1 VSFVAQ
7 GDLLD
12 AAVVGVCAALDQP
25 LLHQPLSYLAGGS
38 TGDAQFVTNIEEYTT
53 KPENFKSFFRQARA
67 TFPVQWC
74 LIIQPTMGGK
84 IVVHDIAIIGVAGI
98 FPQAHNVQEYWD
110 NILHKIDCI
119 TDVPPSRWD
128 VDDYYDPDPNAPD
141 KTYARRGGFIP
152 DIPFDPLE
160 FGLPPNILEVTDVSQ
175 LLALVVARDLM
186 ADAGYADGRAFDRSR
201 VGVILGVAGGQKLI
215 TPLASRLQYPVW
227 RKVLLSSGIPEDE
240 TERIIEKIKL
250 AYVPWNENSFPGLL
264 GNVIAGRVA
273 NRLDL
278 GGTNCTVDAACAS
291 SLSALKMALSE
302 LWEGRA
308 DMMISGGVDTDNSPF
323 MYLCFSKT
331 PALSRRGESRPFDV
345 EADGML
351 VGEGIGMVLLKR
363 LADAERDGDKI
374 YAVIKGIGSSSDG
387 KFKSIYAPR
396 PEGQALALRRAYAD
410 AGCAPTDVGL
420 IEAHG
425 TGTRAGDPA
434 EFEGLRSVFSP
445 TTVGQTD
452 GLPHIALAQ
461 TDGLHHI
468 ALGSV
473 KSQIGHTKAAAGAA
487 SLIKAA
493 LALHHK
499 ILPPTLNITR
509 PNPQLDL
516 ETTPFYLNTESRP
529 WLRING
535 TPRRAGVSAFGFG
548 GTNFHVVLEEY
559 TAEHTGPYRL
569 HRVAQPV
576 LLYAEAPADLE
587 AAIESALAALTDD
600 ASATY
605 DDLTARSR
613 APQIPAEA
621 ARLGFVAASPTEA
634 IEMLQAAL
642 VTLRRQPDME
652 AWEHPKGISYRQRA
666 IADGKIVAL
675 FPGQGSQYLNMGRE
689 IALNFPPLRAAYERM
704 DALFVEAGMM
714 PLSEVVFPIPVF
726 DEAQA
731 RAQEEALRRTAYA
744 QAAIGV
750 FSAGLYAILRQAG
763 FAPDFTAGHSFGE
776 LTALWAGGV
785 LDDADFFRLVK
796 ARGLAMTPP
805 DKGNGDAGGM
815 VAVKGTVHDIEA
827 VLAAHPEV
835 VVANFNAPTQNVLA
849 GPTVAVKAAQAD
861 LQARGFTAT
870 LLPVSAA
877 FHTPLVSHAA
887 APFGGAVATATFHPA
902 HIPVYSNTTGAPY
915 PDDSQAAKDLLA
927 QHILHPVVFTAQIEN
942 LYAAGGRIFVEIGPR
957 RVVTG
962 LVEDIL
968 GDRPYLAVALNPSR
982 QKCSD
987 RQLREAVVQLQV
999 AGVALG
1005 DVDPW
1010 RLED

>member
-1 VSFVAQ
+1 M
-7 GDLLD
+7 
-12 AAVVGVCAALDQP
+12 
-25 LLHQPLSYLAGGS
+25 
-38 TGDAQFVTNIEEYTT
+38 E
-53 KPENFKSFFRQARA
+53 
-67 TFPVQWC
+67 
-74 LIIQPTMGGK
+74 
-84 IVVHDIAIIGVAGI
+84 HDIAMIGVAGV
-98 FPQAHNVQEYWD
+98 FPQAHNAQEYWD

-119 TDVPPSRWD
+119 TDVPPSRWN
-128 VDDYYDPDPNAPD
+128 VDDYYDPDPDAPD
-141 KTYARRGGFIP
+141 KTYAKRGGFIP
-152 DIPFDPLE
+152 DVAFDPLE

-186 ADAGYADGRAFDRSR
+186 ADAGYANGRAFDRSR

-227 RKVLLSSGIPEDE
+227 RKVLLSSGIPADE

-250 AYVPWNENSFPGLL
+250 AYIPWNENSFPGLL

-302 LWEGRA
+302 LTEGRA
-308 DMMISGGVDTDNSPF
+308 DMMITGGVDTDNSPF

-331 PALSRRGESRPFDV
+331 PALSRRGESRPFDAD
-345 EADGML
+345 ADGML
-351 VGEGIGMVLLKR
+351 VGEGVGMVLLKR

-374 YAVIKGIGSSSDG
+374 YAVIKGIGASSDG

-396 PEGQALALRRAYAD
+396 PEGQAVALRRAYAD

-434 EFEGLRSVFSP
+434 EFEGLKAVFESNGR
-445 TTVGQTD
+445 GQ
-452 GLPHIALAQ
+452 
-461 TDGLHHI
+461 HI

-499 ILPPTLNITR
+499 TLPPTLNVTQ
-509 PNPQLDL
+509 PNPQLGL
-516 ETTPFYLNTESRP
+516 ETTPLYLNTESRP
-529 WLRING
+529 WIRANG

-559 TAEHTGPYRL
+559 AADHTGAYRL

-576 LLYAEAPADLE
+576 LLHAETPAQLR
-587 AAIESALAALTDD
+587 AAVESALRDLADDGDAAYSHL
-600 ASATY
+600 A
-605 DDLTARSR
+605 ARSR

-621 ARLGFVAASPTEA
+621 ARLGFVAASPAEA
-634 IEMLQAAL
+634 VEMLQAAL
-642 VTLRRQPDME
+642 VTLQRQPD
-652 AWEHPKGISYRQRA
+652 AGFWEHPKGVAYRRQA
-666 IADGKIVAL
+666 VTEGKIVAL
-675 FPGQGSQYLNMGRE
+675 FPGQGSQYLTMGRE
-689 IALNFPPLRAAYERM
+689 IALNFPPLRAAYGQM
-704 DALFVEAGMM
+704 DALFAQSGMT
-714 PLSEVVFPIPVF
+714 PLSDVVFPIPAF
-726 DEAQA
+726 DEAHTK
-731 RAQEEALRRTAYA
+731 AQEAALRRTAYA

-763 FAPDFTAGHSFGE
+763 FAPDFAAGHSFGE
-776 LTALWAGGV
+776 LSALWAAGV
-785 LDDADFFRLVK
+785 LDDADFFALVK
-796 ARGLAMTPP
+796 ARGQAMTLP
-805 DKGNGDAGGM
+805 DDGNGHADAGGM
-815 VAVKGTVHDIEA
+815 AAVKGVLGDIQA

-835 VVANFNAPTQNVLA
+835 VIANFNAPTQSVLA
-849 GPTVAVKAAQAD
+849 GPTAAVKAAQAD

-870 LLPVSAA
+870 LLPVAAA
-877 FHTPLVSHAA
+877 FHTPLVGHALAPFAA
-887 APFGGAVATATFHPA
+887 AVAAATFHPA
-902 HIPVYSNTTGAPY
+902 RIPVYSNTTGQPY
-915 PDDSQAAKDLLA
+915 PTEAQAAKEVLA

-957 RVVTG
+957 CVVAG
-962 LVEDIL
+962 LVDDIL
-968 GDRPYLAVALNPSR
+968 GDRPHVTVALNPSR

-987 RQLREAVVQLQV
+987 RQLREAAVQSQV

-1005 DVDPW
+1005 DVDPYQA
-1010 RLED
+1010 

>member
-1 VSFVAQ
+1 MDS
-7 GDLLD
+7 
-12 AAVVGVCAALDQP
+12 
-25 LLHQPLSYLAGGS
+25 
-38 TGDAQFVTNIEEYTT
+38 
-53 KPENFKSFFRQARA
+53 
-67 TFPVQWC
+67 
-74 LIIQPTMGGK
+74 
-84 IVVHDIAIIGVAGI
+84 IAIIGVAGI

-119 TDVPPSRWD
+119 TDVPPSRWN
-128 VDDYYDPDPNAPD
+128 VDDYYDPDPDAPD
-141 KTYARRGGFIP
+141 KTYAKRGGFIP

-227 RKVLLSSGIPEDE
+227 RKVLLSSGIPADE
-240 TERIIEKIKL
+240 VERIIEKIKL

-278 GGTNCTVDAACAS
+278 GGANCTVDAACAS

-302 LWEGRA
+302 LTEGRA
-308 DMMISGGVDTDNSPF
+308 DMMITGGVDTDNSPF

-331 PALSRRGESRPFDV
+331 PALSRRGESRPFDA

-374 YAVIKGIGSSSDG
+374 YAVIKGVGASSDG

-434 EFEGLRSVFSP
+434 EVEGLRSVFAS
-445 TTVGQTD
+445 TNVGQTVS
-452 GLPHIALAQ
+452 LPY
-461 TDGLHHI
+461 I

-473 KSQIGHTKAAAGAA
+473 KSQIGHTKAAAGVAG
-487 SLIKAA
+487 LIKAA

-509 PNPQLDL
+509 PNPQLGL
-516 ETTPFYLNTESRP
+516 EATPFYLNTESRP
-529 WLRING
+529 WMRING

-559 TAEHTGPYRL
+559 TADHSGAYRL
-569 HRVAQPV
+569 HRVAQPI
-576 LLYAEAPADLE
+576 LLYAEMPTGLC
-587 AAIESALAALTDD
+587 AAIESALSALAED
-600 ASATY
+600 ADTVYA
-605 DDLTARSR
+605 DLAARSR
-613 APQIPAEA
+613 APQIPSEA
-621 ARLGFVAASPTEA
+621 ARLGFVAESPAEA
-634 IEMLQAAL
+634 VEMLRAAL
-642 VTLRRQPDME
+642 ATLQRQLDAE
-652 AWEHPKGISYRQRA
+652 AWEHPKGITYRRRA
-666 IADGKIVAL
+666 VADGKIVAL

-689 IALNFPPLRAAYERM
+689 IALNFPPLRAAYEQM
-704 DALFVEAGMM
+704 DALFAGAGMT
-714 PLSEVVFPIPVF
+714 PLSKVVFPIPAF
-726 DEAQA
+726 DEAQM

-805 DKGNGDAGGM
+805 DKDNGDAGSM
-815 VAVKGTVHDIEA
+815 AAVKGTVCDIEA

-849 GPTVAVKAAQAD
+849 GPTAAVKAAQAD

-870 LLPVSAA
+870 LLPVAAA
-877 FHTPLVSHAA
+877 FHTPLVNHAA
-887 APFGGAVATATFHPA
+887 APFAEAVAMATFHPA
-902 HIPVYSNTTGAPY
+902 RIPVYANTTGAPY
-915 PDDSQAAKDLLA
+915 PDDPQAAKDLLA
-927 QHILHPVVFTAQIEN
+927 HHMLHPVHFVTQIEN

-968 GDRPYLAVALNPSR
+968 GDRPHLAIALNPSR

-1005 DVDPW
+1005 DVDPYQA
-1010 RLED
+1010 

>member
-1 VSFVAQ
+1 M
-7 GDLLD
+7 
-12 AAVVGVCAALDQP
+12 
-25 LLHQPLSYLAGGS
+25 
-38 TGDAQFVTNIEEYTT
+38 E
-53 KPENFKSFFRQARA
+53 
-67 TFPVQWC
+67 
-74 LIIQPTMGGK
+74 
-84 IVVHDIAIIGVAGI
+84 HDIAIIGIAGI
-98 FPQAHNVQEYWD
+98 FPQAHNAQEYWD
-110 NILHKIDCI
+110 NILRKIDCI
-119 TDVPPSRWD
+119 TDVPPSRWN
-128 VDDYYDPDPNAPD
+128 VDDYYDPDPDAPD
-141 KTYARRGGFIP
+141 KTYAKRGGFIP

-175 LLALVVARDLM
+175 LLALVVARDLL
-186 ADAGYADGRAFDRSR
+186 ADAGYANGRAFDRSR

-240 TERIIEKIKL
+240 AERIIEKIKL
-250 AYVPWNENSFPGLL
+250 AYIPWNENSFPGLL

-273 NRLDL
+273 NRFDL

-302 LWEGRA
+302 LTEGRA
-308 DMMISGGVDTDNSPF
+308 DMMITGGVDTDNSPF

-331 PALSRRGESRPFDV
+331 PALSRRGESRPFDA

-396 PEGQALALRRAYAD
+396 PEGQAVALRRAYAD

-434 EFEGLRSVFSP
+434 EFEGLRAVFSSP
-445 TTVGQTD
+445 DVGQTVS
-452 GLPHIALAQ
+452 LPS
-461 TDGLHHI
+461 I

-499 ILPPTLNITR
+499 TLPPTLNVTR
-509 PNPQLDL
+509 PNPQLGL

-529 WLRING
+529 WIRANG

-559 TAEHTGPYRL
+559 TADHTGAYRL

-576 LLYAEAPADLE
+576 LLHAETPAQLR
-587 AAIESALAALTDD
+587 AAVESALNDLADD
-600 ASATY
+600 ANAAYSHLA
-605 DDLTARSR
+605 ARSR

-621 ARLGFVAASPTEA
+621 ARLGFVAESPAEA
-634 IEMLQAAL
+634 VEMLQAAL
-642 VTLRRQPDME
+642 VTLQRQPD
-652 AWEHPKGISYRQRA
+652 AASWEHPKGVSYRRQA
-666 IADGKIVAL
+666 VAEGKIVAL

-689 IALNFPPLRAAYERM
+689 IALNFPPLRQAYGQM
-704 DALFVEAGMM
+704 DALFAQSGMT
-714 PLSEVVFPIPVF
+714 PLSDVVFPIPAF

-731 RAQEEALRRTAYA
+731 KAQEAALRRTAYA

-750 FSAGLYAILRQAG
+750 FSAGLFTILRQAG
-763 FAPDFTAGHSFGE
+763 FAPDFAAGHSFGE
-776 LTALWAGGV
+776 LSALWAADV
-785 LDDADFFRLVK
+785 LDDADFFALVK
-796 ARGLAMTPP
+796 ARGQAMTPP
-805 DKGNGDAGGM
+805 DNGNAHGDVGGM
-815 VAVKGTVHDIEA
+815 AAVKGAVGDIQA
-827 VLAAHPEV
+827 ALAAHPEV
-835 VVANFNAPTQNVLA
+835 VIANFNAPTQSVLA
-849 GPTVAVKAAQAD
+849 GPTAAVKAAQAD
-861 LQARGFTAT
+861 LQARGFTVT
-870 LLPVSAA
+870 LLPVAAA
-877 FHTPLVSHAA
+877 FHTPLVGHASAPFAA
-887 APFGGAVATATFHPA
+887 AVAAATFRPA
-902 HIPVYSNTTGAPY
+902 RIPVYSNTTGQPY
-915 PDDSQAAKDLLA
+915 PADAQAAKEVLA
-927 QHILHPVVFTAQIEN
+927 QHILHPVLFTTQVEN

-957 RVVTG
+957 RVVAG
-962 LVEDIL
+962 LVDDIL
-968 GDRPYLAVALNPSR
+968 GDRPHVTVALNPSR

-987 RQLREAVVQLQV
+987 RQLREAAVQLQV

-1005 DVDPW
+1005 DIDPYQA
-1010 RLED
+1010 

>member
-1 VSFVAQ
+1 V
-7 GDLLD
+7 
-12 AAVVGVCAALDQP
+12 
-25 LLHQPLSYLAGGS
+25 
-38 TGDAQFVTNIEEYTT
+38 E
-53 KPENFKSFFRQARA
+53 
-67 TFPVQWC
+67 
-74 LIIQPTMGGK
+74 
-84 IVVHDIAIIGVAGI
+84 HDIAIIGIAGI
-98 FPQAHNVQEYWD
+98 FPQAHNAQEYWD
-110 NILHKIDCI
+110 NILRKIDCI
-119 TDVPPSRWD
+119 TDVPPSRWN
-128 VDDYYDPDPNAPD
+128 VDDYYDPDPDAPD
-141 KTYARRGGFIP
+141 KTYAKRGGFIP
-152 DIPFDPLE
+152 DIAFDPLE

-186 ADAGYADGRAFDRSR
+186 ADAGYANGRAFDRSR

-250 AYVPWNENSFPGLL
+250 AYIPWNENSFPGLL

-302 LWEGRA
+302 LTEDRA
-308 DMMISGGVDTDNSPF
+308 DMMITGGVDTDNSPF

-331 PALSRRGESRPFDV
+331 PALSRRGESRPFDA

-396 PEGQALALRRAYAD
+396 PEGQAAALRRAYAD

-434 EFEGLRSVFSP
+434 EFEGLRSVFVSP
-445 TTVGQTD
+445 SAVGQTD
-452 GLPHIALAQ
+452 SLP
-461 TDGLHHI
+461 HI

-499 ILPPTLNITR
+499 TLPPTLNVTR
-509 PNPQLDL
+509 PNPQLGL

-529 WLRING
+529 WIRANG

-548 GTNFHVVLEEY
+548 GTNFHVVLEEH
-559 TAEHTGPYRL
+559 TADHTGAYRL

-576 LLYAEAPADLE
+576 LLHAETPAQLRAAVEFALNDL
-587 AAIESALAALTDD
+587 ADD
-600 ASATY
+600 ADAAY
-605 DDLTARSR
+605 RRLAARSR

-621 ARLGFVAASPTEA
+621 ARLGFVAASPAEA
-634 IEMLQAAL
+634 GEMLQAAL
-642 VTLRRQPDME
+642 VTLQRQPDAE
-652 AWEHPKGISYRQRA
+652 FWEHPKGVTYRRQA
-666 IADGKIVAL
+666 MPEGKIVAL

-689 IALNFPPLRAAYERM
+689 IALNFPPLRAAYGQM
-704 DALFVEAGMM
+704 DALFAQSGMT
-714 PLSEVVFPIPVF
+714 PLSDVVFPVPAF

-731 RAQEEALRRTAYA
+731 KAQEAALRRTAYA

-750 FSAGLYAILRQAG
+750 FSAGLFNILRQAG
-763 FAPDFTAGHSFGE
+763 FAPDFAAGHSFGE
-776 LTALWAGGV
+776 LSALWAGDV
-785 LDDADFFRLVK
+785 LDDADFFALVK
-796 ARGLAMTPP
+796 ARGQAMTPP
-805 DKGNGDAGGM
+805 DNGNGHDDAGGM
-815 VAVKGTVHDIEA
+815 AAVKGALSDIQA
-827 VLAAHPEV
+827 VLAAHSEV
-835 VVANFNAPTQNVLA
+835 VIANYNAPTQSVLA
-849 GPTVAVKAAQAD
+849 GPTAAVKAAQAD

-870 LLPVSAA
+870 LLPVAAA
-877 FHTPLVSHAA
+877 FHTPLVGHASAPFAA
-887 APFGGAVATATFHPA
+887 AVAATTFHPA
-902 HIPVYSNTTGAPY
+902 RIPVYSNTTGQPY
-915 PDDSQAAKDLLA
+915 PTDAQAAKEVLA

-957 RVVTG
+957 RVVSG
-962 LVEDIL
+962 LVDDIL
-968 GDRPYLAVALNPSR
+968 GDRPHVTVALNPSR

-1005 DVDPW
+1005 DVDPYGGI
-1010 RLED
+1010 